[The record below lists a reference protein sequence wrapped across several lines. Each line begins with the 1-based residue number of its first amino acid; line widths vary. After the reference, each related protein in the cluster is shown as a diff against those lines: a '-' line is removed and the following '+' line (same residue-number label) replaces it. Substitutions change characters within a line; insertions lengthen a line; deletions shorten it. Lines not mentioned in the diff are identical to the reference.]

1 MNTDLLMFA
10 VAPYVALALAV
21 CVSIYRY
28 RVQKFTYSSLSSQFL
43 ERKLLFWGSIPFHW
57 GIVTILT
64 MHFLAFLV
72 PQAVL
77 LWNGDPLRL
86 YLLEATGFALGLW
99 TLAGLVILTYRRLNT
114 PRIQAVS
121 TGVDMLVLVGL
132 LVSVLTGVL
141 TAFMYRWGSN
151 WFAAVAAPYLWSVVL
166 FNPRVE
172 LVAGLPMLVK
182 AHIFNFYL
190 LLALFPFSRLVHVV
204 TVPLGYLVRPWQI
217 VIWNRHPWAANRPE
231 SLRPGASKP
240 SQQEIHVQSHDAV
253 PQLKPRA
260 ANGEHNH

>member
-10 VAPYVALALAV
+10 VAPYVAIALAV

-43 ERKLLFWGSIPFHW
+43 ESKLLFWGSIPFHW
-57 GIVTILT
+57 GILAILS
-64 MHFLAFLV
+64 MHLLAFLV
-72 PQAVL
+72 PSAIL

-86 YLLEATGFALGLW
+86 YLLEGTGLALGLW
-99 TLAGLVILTYRRLNT
+99 ALAGLSILTYRRLNT

-132 LVSVLTGVL
+132 LVSVLTGVM

-166 FNPRVE
+166 FNPRVD
-172 LVAGLPMLVK
+172 LVAGLPLLVK

-190 LLALFPFSRLVHVV
+190 LLALFPFSRLVHIV

-217 VIWNRHPWAANRPE
+217 VIWNRHPWTLKRPD
-231 SLRPGASKP
+231 SLRPRDP
-240 SQQEIHVQSHDAV
+240 RVPQQEIHVPSHDAV

-260 ANGEHNH
+260 ANGDTKH